1 MTLRVRIGGVC
12 VALALAS
19 LGATV
24 ASALP
29 GQTKANFDGTWSVVI
44 VTEKGDCDR
53 AYRYPISITNGSL
66 ANAGSAS
73 FDISGKV
80 APDGAITVRVS
91 RGDRNATGMGRLSAD
106 SGTGS
111 WKGGSCTGTWAAERR

>member
-1 MTLRVRIGGVC
+1 MTLQVRIGGVC
-12 VALALAS
+12 IAFALAS
-19 LGATV
+19 LGVTV

-29 GQTKANFDGTWSVVI
+29 GQTKPSFDGTWSVVI

-80 APDGAITVRVS
+80 GSDGAITVRVS
-91 RGDRNATGMGRLSAD
+91 RGDKNATGIGRLTAD
-106 SGTGS
+106 GGTGS
-111 WKGGSCTGTWAAERR
+111 WTGGSCAGTWAAERR